1 MEQNTSWHI
10 SQKAIKENPDT
21 ENHGKKW
28 TTEETNEL
36 LKEIKDDISFKD
48 IALIHKRTMGSVRGK
63 LFQIAEYLMNH
74 KNMPIDKVSETI
86 GLSVDVIMDHF
97 LKKPPK
103 ASALDYVFND
113 SISTKFYAVKVGR
126 VPGLYKTWEECK
138 EQIDKFSGAKFKTFT
153 SKIAAET
160 YINDNQI
167 QEPELV
173 IHKEIKLNYD
183 QQCALDSFKAGKNI
197 FLTGPA
203 GTGKSVTLKKIIE
216 HCECKNIKIGVTATT
231 GSAAFLIGGKTMHSF
246 LGIGLGKG
254 TPESMYQYI
263 RDNKKMLHFFTRLRE
278 LQVLIIDE
286 VSMLD
291 NELFNKISMFL
302 GRMRKN
308 DKPFGGLQVILT
320 GDFCQLEPV
329 DGDYCFKA
337 SEWERLNLDTIYL
350 RKLIRQDGDSE
361 FQGMLEKLRYGKC
374 SNKTLER
381 LESLKG
387 TKFDNVKPTILYSH
401 NQDVNAVNKK
411 EYDLLINSGAKKQ
424 TYKVIFPPKETH
436 KKKAE
441 TWFKNLEIPESV
453 ELCVGAQVV
462 ITSNINQEFGIVN
475 GTRGVVIDV
484 FPKHVDICLV
494 NGASYRVEHF
504 QSVSADDE
512 NVTIAYMPL
521 KLAYA
526 LTIHKC
532 QGMTLDAVEVD
543 LGKVFAAGQGYTAI
557 SRAKNLKSIKVK
569 SVSKNSFLIKESV
582 LEFYKSIENTVLEK
596 SEQYVNKLINT
607 MIFRI
612 VNHMDLDNCLN
623 FVYEFVPE
631 EDLEFWDTYKYPAME
646 LELLD
651 YDIPELPVKVKTDD
665 DRIDMVVINTYKI
678 KDNMITDMDNVINL
692 MKEHHII
699 L

>member
-1 MEQNTSWHI
+1 
-10 SQKAIKENPDT
+10 
-21 ENHGKKW
+21 
-28 TTEETNEL
+28 
-36 LKEIKDDISFKD
+36 
-48 IALIHKRTMGSVRGK
+48 
-63 LFQIAEYLMNH
+63 
-74 KNMPIDKVSETI
+74 
-86 GLSVDVIMDHF
+86 
-97 LKKPPK
+97 
-103 ASALDYVFND
+103 
-113 SISTKFYAVKVGR
+113 
-126 VPGLYKTWEECK
+126 
-138 EQIDKFSGAKFKTFT
+138 
-153 SKIAAET
+153 
-160 YINDNQI
+160 
-167 QEPELV
+167 
-173 IHKEIKLNYD
+173 
-183 QQCALDSFKAGKNI
+183 
-197 FLTGPA
+197 
-203 GTGKSVTLKKIIE
+203 
-216 HCECKNIKIGVTATT
+216 
-231 GSAAFLIGGKTMHSF
+231 
-246 LGIGLGKG
+246 
-254 TPESMYQYI
+254 
-263 RDNKKMLHFFTRLRE
+263 
-278 LQVLIIDE
+278 
-286 VSMLD
+286 
-291 NELFNKISMFL
+291 
-302 GRMRKN
+302 MRKN

-387 TKFDNVKPTILYSH
+387 TKFDNVKPTVLYSH
-401 NQDVNAVNKK
+401 NQDVNSVNKK

-494 NGASYRVEHF
+494 NGATYHVEYF

-678 KDNMITDMDNVINL
+678 KDSMITDMDNVINL
-692 MKEHHII
+692 MKEHHIK